1 MFDLVQIID
10 DYMPNF
16 AGVKYTGLYQ
26 YPSFHDVAQILG
38 YENGKYEV
46 LGGRDEMM
54 IETLA
59 TGVVGF
65 VGSQYNFA
73 GELYNEIYSQWQN
86 GNAVQARK
94 LRSQAIGL
102 LTITG
107 SIDAGKNS
115 NKYMME

>member
-59 TGVVGF
+59 AGVVGF

-73 GELYNEIYSQWQN
+73 GDLYNDIQGAWE
-86 GNAVQARK
+86 
-94 LRSQAIGL
+94 
-102 LTITG
+102 
-107 SIDAGKNS
+107 AGKVEEARALQYAAVELVAAWQS
-115 NKYMME
+115 AV